1 MLSYVKLSYIVDVTI
16 IHAKFGEGRIVK
28 IDKYIH
34 VAFSVGEKT
43 FTNTAFET
51 GFLKLKG
58 WNTNKRSYFAWQ
70 TFVLYDIMPLY
81 RRRYTQS
88 ARIGERNDG
97 LKSVPIALC
106 SLLLFGYMALT
117 DLFSWRLIGR
127 KGGILQNK
135 KRYPSGWLP
144 IKSSTTFCGV
154 AY

>member
-58 WNTNKRSYFAWQ
+58 
-70 TFVLYDIMPLY
+70 
-81 RRRYTQS
+81 
-88 ARIGERNDG
+88 
-97 LKSVPIALC
+97 
-106 SLLLFGYMALT
+106 
-117 DLFSWRLIGR
+117 
-127 KGGILQNK
+127 
-135 KRYPSGWLP
+135 
-144 IKSSTTFCGV
+144 
-154 AY
+154 